1 MEKSNPRNTNRITWT
16 QGSYTAPEA
25 ANASAPEPAPAVRPA
40 PVSVLVVAQR
50 ILAALQPF
58 PDAYRAVLQA
68 LRTPPPRAAPFAVA

>member
-16 QGSYTAPEA
+16 HGSYTDPAY
-25 ANASAPEPAPAVRPA
+25 APEPARAARPA
-40 PVSVLVVAQR
+40 PVSVLVVAR
-50 ILAALQPF
+50 RVLAALQPF